1 MSTTVK
7 PKEIKEVL
15 ELWDKCTLN
24 KDGGKACCNYNG
36 LFIQFEEPNK
46 VVVAGNLPKT
56 LAAQFI
62 KNNCATEL
70 STTNRYLFN
79 DKLELEKFLVAYDR
93 HKNKYQQILK
103 LWGTTS
109 SGVVVDGVNLQ
120 NYNGLYI
127 HIDEYGVVSVFGK
140 LPDALADK
148 YKDNKYDSKLL
159 SIDCYL
165 FENALELAKFLL
177 AYDEYKDNL
186 IIREVISGDYSLPK
200 SELTETEIKQLS
212 LLAELNS
219 KYNELY
225 PNEARG
231 GDMDNDEEKTEFIEW
246 CKDRRKG
253 CISLDNR
260 SFLSLIIQA
269 FENKKSRTAKKNIIK
284 LLELGEIKQQLD
296 FNGNVVPM
304 SAEIQNEQSVFG
316 VSSIAQLKSLGE
328 TILPFII
335 FDSSFGKKDELGQNL
350 NRFNKFLENV
360 SIQVNKQAEGVLE
373 MVITMNGTG
382 NKIVYRNAKGHISLT
397 STFDSEQECLT
408 LCHFYDETSENEMVR
423 GMGYFIECS
432 NKETE
437 YDKRF
442 FARFTCNF
450 NKHSVK
456 VENLL
461 NPKETQIID
470 YINVSD
476 QERWATTQSF
486 MIGKIVDIVERVNQL
501 VITGNTKGTR

>member
-7 PKEIKEVL
+7 PKEISEVL
-15 ELWDKCTLN
+15 ELWDKCLMN
-24 KDGGKACCNYNG
+24 KDGGKSCCNYNG

-46 VVVAGNLPKT
+46 VVVAGNLPKM
-56 LAAQFI
+56 LSEQF
-62 KNNCATEL
+62 KENKCESAV
-70 STTNRYLFN
+70 STTNRYLFT

-140 LPDALADK
+140 LPDALANK
-148 YKDNKYDSKLL
+148 YKNNKYDSKLL
-159 SIDCYL
+159 STDCYL
-165 FENALELAKFLL
+165 FENALQLAKFLL

-200 SELTETEIKQLS
+200 SELTETEIKHLS
-212 LLAELNS
+212 LLAKLSS

-225 PNEARG
+225 PNEARDSG
-231 GDMDNDEEKTEFIEW
+231 MANDEEKTEFIEW
-246 CKDRRKG
+246 CKQRRRGVISPDDRSFL
-253 CISLDNR
+253 CISQEDIG
-260 SFLSLIIQA
+260 FLSLIIQA

-304 SAEIQNEQSVFG
+304 SAEIQNDQSVFG

-335 FDSSFGKKDELGQNL
+335 FDSSFGKKDELGQNSI
-350 NRFNKFLENV
+350 RFNKFLENV
-360 SIQVNKQAEGVLE
+360 SIQVNKPAEGVLE

-382 NKIVYRNAKGHISLT
+382 NKIVYTNAKGHISLT
-397 STFDSEQECLT
+397 STFDSEQERLT
-408 LCHFYDETSENEMVR
+408 LCHFYDESSTNEMVR

-437 YDKRF
+437 NDKRF
-442 FARFTCNF
+442 SARFTCNF
-450 NKHSVK
+450 NKFSSNTFCSKRYFINIVFIF
-456 VENLL
+456 L
-461 NPKETQIID
+461 N
-470 YINVSD
+470 
-476 QERWATTQSF
+476 F
-486 MIGKIVDIVERVNQL
+486 
-501 VITGNTKGTR
+501 

>member
-1 MSTTVK
+1 MSTTVV
-7 PKEIKEVL
+7 ISDLSEVL
-15 ELWDKCTLN
+15 KLWDERLIKGEIHC
-24 KDGGKACCNYNG
+24 KYNG
-36 LFIQFEEPNK
+36 LYLQIDAQKGAIVNGKLPRILEEQFARNRCYDSINTNNK
-46 VVVAGNLPKT
+46 
-56 LAAQFI
+56 
-62 KNNCATEL
+62 
-70 STTNRYLFN
+70 YLFKN
-79 DKLELEKFLVAYDR
+79 KQELAGFLSKYDR

-109 SGVVVDGVNLQ
+109 SGVVAGGINLQ
-120 NYNGLYI
+120 NYNELYI

-225 PNEARG
+225 PNESRG

-246 CKDRRKG
+246 CKVRRKG
-253 CISLDNR
+253 CISLDDR

-284 LLELGEIKQQLD
+284 LLELGEVKQQLD

-304 SAEIQNEQSVFG
+304 SAEIQNDQSVFG

-350 NRFNKFLENV
+350 IRFNKFLENV
-360 SIQVNKQAEGVLE
+360 SIQVNNQAEGVLE

-397 STFDSEQECLT
+397 STFDSEQERLT
-408 LCHFYDETSENEMVR
+408 LCHFYDESSTNEMVR

-432 NKETE
+432 NNETE
-437 YDKRF
+437 NGKRF
-442 FARFTCNF
+442 SARFTCNF

-461 NPKETQIID
+461 NPNETQIID
-470 YINVSD
+470 YTNASD
-476 QERWATTQSF
+476 QEHWAITQSF

-501 VITGNTKGTR
+501 VKTGNTKGTR

>member
-1 MSTTVK
+1 MSNIPRIENV
-7 PKEIKEVL
+7 EDL
-15 ELWDKCTLN
+15 LALWDKCLMN
-24 KDGGKACCNYNG
+24 KDGGESCCNYNG

-46 VVVAGNLPKT
+46 VVVAGNLPKM
-56 LAAQFI
+56 LSEQF
-62 KNNCATEL
+62 KENKCESAV
-70 STTNRYLFN
+70 STTTRYLFT

-93 HKNKYQQILK
+93 HKNKYRQILK
-103 LWGTTS
+103 LWEITS
-109 SGVVVDGVNLQ
+109 SGIVVGGVNLK

-127 HIDEYGVVSVFGK
+127 HIDEYGVVRVFDE
-140 LPDALADK
+140 LPDTLADK

-159 SIDCYL
+159 SKDCYL
-165 FENALELAKFLL
+165 FENALELAQFLL

-200 SELTETEIKQLS
+200 SELKETEIKQLS

-231 GDMDNDEEKTEFIEW
+231 GDMEYDEEKTEFIEW
-246 CKDRRKG
+246 CKRRKRE
-253 CISLDNR
+253 CVSLDDR

-304 SAEIQNEQSVFG
+304 SAEIQNDQSVFG

-328 TILPFII
+328 TILLFIT

-350 NRFNKFLENV
+350 IRFNKFLENV
-360 SIQVNKQAEGVLE
+360 SIQVNNQTEGVLE
-373 MVITMNGTG
+373 MVIIMNGTG
-382 NKIVYRNAKGHISLT
+382 NKIVYRNASGHISLT
-397 STFDSEQECLT
+397 STFDSEQERLT
-408 LCHFYDETSENEMVR
+408 LCHFYDESSTNEMVR

-437 YDKRF
+437 NDKRF
-442 FARFTCNF
+442 SARFTCNF

-461 NPKETQIID
+461 NPNETQIID
-470 YINVSD
+470 YTNASD
-476 QERWATTQSF
+476 QEHWAITQSF

-501 VITGNTKGTR
+501 VKTGNTKGTR